1 MKRVLGICI
10 LLICT
15 AALFVGCKKE
25 EKDPGYDTISME
37 ESKSMMVENRSFTV
51 LDVRTEEEYSEGH
64 LKYAKNIP
72 LTFLDDK
79 DAFEVPSKDWLILV
93 YGEDEKSST
102 EAAKILVKLGY
113 TNVKNLGGI
122 EDWTGELEK

>member
-37 ESKSMMVENRSFTV
+37 ESKSMMIENRTFTV

-64 LKYAKNIP
+64 LKYAKNVP
-72 LTFLDDK
+72 VTFLDDK
-79 DAFEVPSKDWLILV
+79 DFFDVPSKDLLILV
-93 YGEDEKSST
+93 YGKDAKSSAQ
-102 EAAKILVKLGY
+102 AAERLVELGY